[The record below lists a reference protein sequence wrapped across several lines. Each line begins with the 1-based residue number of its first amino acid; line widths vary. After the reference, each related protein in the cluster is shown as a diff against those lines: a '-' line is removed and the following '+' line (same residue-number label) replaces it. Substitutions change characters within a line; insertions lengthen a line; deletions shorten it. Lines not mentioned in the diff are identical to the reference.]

1 MTVKD
6 VFELRKQGRVEEAY
20 EAIRPMYAVHQGH
33 YTTICMFWCASDVLR
48 LRLSQQ
54 RTDEA
59 LKIFQAL
66 VRLYPGMDDSKGRTG
81 HLALLNHALELSEQA
96 PERFS
101 MIEFME
107 NGGLASLD
115 DADWKAGQ
123 VTPTPEEVAQG
134 RKGHPLPSTA
144 ARLVS
149 AVHRE
154 LEANPTP
161 EQALRCVPILQ
172 EALRH
177 SRNNMHFLRL
187 MALIYQITGEK
198 QKAIDIYRELL
209 RRPHPQSYL
218 YSELATLATRP
229 ENKLPLLASALLRQ
243 REERFRTKLHIQL
256 AQLLAQQNP
265 PLAAY
270 NLQES
275 VRIRQ
280 AGGFH
285 LSGQQQQLARQLQS
299 VSPASPAEARRQLQ
313 ELADRVNKIIS
324 SS

>member
-1 MTVKD
+1 MTVKE

-48 LRLSQQ
+48 LRIEQD

-66 VRLYPGMDDSKGRTG
+66 VRLYPGMDDTKGRLG
-81 HLALLNHALELSEQA
+81 HLTLLNHALSLSEKW
-96 PERFS
+96 PEQFS
-101 MIEFME
+101 MIDFME
-107 NGGLASLD
+107 NGGLESLD
-115 DADWKAGQ
+115 AEDWKPGQ
-123 VTPTPEEVAQG
+123 VVPTPEEMAQG
-134 RKGHPLPSTA
+134 KKAHPLPSTA

-154 LEANPTP
+154 LEASPTP
-161 EQALRCVPILQ
+161 EQALRCVPVLQ

-177 SRNNMHFLRL
+177 SRNNMHFQRL
-187 MALIYQITGEK
+187 MALIYQITGET
-198 QKAIDIYRELL
+198 QKAVGIYRELL

-218 YSELATLATRP
+218 YSEMAALATRP
-229 ENKLPLLASALLRQ
+229 ENKLPLLAKALLTQ

-256 AQLLAQQNP
+256 AELLAAQNP

-270 NLQES
+270 HLQES
-275 VRIRQ
+275 IRIRQ

-285 LSGQQQQLARQLQS
+285 ISAQQHQLAQQLQAVQP
-299 VSPASPAEARRQLQ
+299 VSPAEARQQL
-313 ELADRVNKIIS
+313 EALAAQVKRLVN
-324 SS
+324 

>member
-1 MTVKD
+1 MTVKE

-48 LRLSQQ
+48 LRTEQG
-54 RTDEA
+54 RMDDA

-66 VRLYPGMDDSKGRTG
+66 VRLYPNMEDTKGRLG
-81 HLALLNHALELSEQA
+81 HLTLLNHALLLSEKW
-96 PERFS
+96 PEHFS
-101 MIEFME
+101 MIDFME
-107 NGGLASLD
+107 HGGLESLD
-115 DADWKAGQ
+115 DADWTPGQ
-123 VTPTPEEVAQG
+123 VTPTPEELAQG
-134 RKGHPLPSTA
+134 KKPHPLPSTA

-154 LEANPTP
+154 LEADATP
-161 EQALRCVPILQ
+161 EQALRCVPVLH

-187 MALIYQITGEK
+187 MALIYQITGEQ
-198 QKAIDIYRELL
+198 QKAVDIYKELL

-218 YSELATLATRP
+218 YSELAALATRP
-229 ENKLPLLASALLRQ
+229 ENKLPLLAKALLTQ

-256 AQLLAQQNP
+256 AQLLAERHP
-265 PLAAY
+265 ALAAY
-270 NLQES
+270 NLRES
-275 VRIRQ
+275 IRLRQ

-285 LSGQQQQLARQLQS
+285 LSAQQHQLGKQLEAVQPATPSEARQQLQALAEQVKRI
-299 VSPASPAEARRQLQ
+299 VS
-313 ELADRVNKIIS
+313 
-324 SS
+324 

>member
-1 MTVKD
+1 MTVKE

-48 LRLSQQ
+48 LRIEQD

-66 VRLYPGMDDSKGRTG
+66 VRLYPGMDDTKGRLG
-81 HLALLNHALELSEQA
+81 HLTLLNHALSLSEKW
-96 PERFS
+96 PEQFS
-101 MIEFME
+101 MIDFME
-107 NGGLASLD
+107 NGGLESLD
-115 DADWKAGQ
+115 AEDWKPGQ
-123 VTPTPEEVAQG
+123 VVPTPEEMAQG
-134 RKGHPLPSTA
+134 KKAHPLPSTA

-154 LEANPTP
+154 LEASPTP
-161 EQALRCVPILQ
+161 EQALRCVPVLQ

-177 SRNNMHFLRL
+177 SRNNMHFQRL
-187 MALIYQITGEK
+187 MALIYQITGET
-198 QKAIDIYRELL
+198 QKAVGIYRELL

-218 YSELATLATRP
+218 YSEMAALATRP
-229 ENKLPLLASALLRQ
+229 ENKLPLLAKALLTQ
-243 REERFRTKLHIQL
+243 REERFRTKLHTQL
-256 AQLLAQQNP
+256 AELLAAQNP

-270 NLQES
+270 HLQES
-275 VRIRQ
+275 IRIRQ

-285 LSGQQQQLARQLQS
+285 ISAQQHQLAQQLQAVQP
-299 VSPASPAEARRQLQ
+299 VSPAEAHQQL
-313 ELADRVNKIIS
+313 EALAAQVKRLVN
-324 SS
+324 